1 MPVNAVTRRQLHHAR
16 GHDLGWE
23 GALAKKAKKAIRR
36 WVKKARKVAKKVRSH
51 HGVRPPPK

>member
-1 MPVNAVTRRQLHHAR
+1 VATVLELLQV
-16 GHDLGWE
+16 LGWE
-23 GALAKKAKKAIRR
+23 GALAKKAKKAKSAIRR